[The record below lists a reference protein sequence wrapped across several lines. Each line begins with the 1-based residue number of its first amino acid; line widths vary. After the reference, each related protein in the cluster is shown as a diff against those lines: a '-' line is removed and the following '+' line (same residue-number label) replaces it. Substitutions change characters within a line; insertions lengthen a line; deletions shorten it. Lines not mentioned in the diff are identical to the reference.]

1 MGDARKDFP
10 RPEIR
15 MFGEWLPLI
24 MIACVVVVFAL
35 LGGGPG
41 GG

>member
-1 MGDARKDFP
+1 
-10 RPEIR
+10 

-24 MIACVVVVFAL
+24 VIAGVFVVFSL

>member
-1 MGDARKDFP
+1 
-10 RPEIR
+10 

-24 MIACVVVVFAL
+24 VIAGVFVVFAL